1 MDRITTA
8 LGYASLSDR
17 IVHFGLGRQTPIRA
31 NRNRLAIGAR
41 QRLTNVPA
49 DQYLTISEP

>member
-31 NRNRLAIGAR
+31 NRNRLAIGRTAAAY
-41 QRLTNVPA
+41 QRAGGP
-49 DQYLTISEP
+49 ISND